1 MSKMIFFLKF
11 FALLRAFFYLY
22 ITIESFL
29 LAYMYW
35 NAYKKYKTTPI
46 IKALQIVLLTI
57 GLNFFYMTFLAMTSF
72 IDKDNIIYDFLIS
85 FMPIVQIPI
94 IYSLVNFRQKSTEEV
109 SKNGHRLIKSY
120 KLKK

>member
-1 MSKMIFFLKF
+1 MIFFLKF